1 MLDKVLATISMLL
14 MFGFVMFVVVSV
26 MEPDLSIVIVG
37 VVSLGIY
44 DFWRSTMGKRNG
56 GQPKKG

>member
-1 MLDKVLATISMLL
+1 MFDKILATISMLL

-26 MEPDLSIVIVG
+26 MEPDLSIIIVG

-44 DFWRSTMGKRNG
+44 DFWRSSTGKSNG
-56 GQPKKG
+56 GRPKKG